1 MTPQGSGLGADLLRI
16 EDLKVSFQL
25 ATGRLDALKGVGLR
39 VLPGKIT
46 ALVGESGSGKSILGQ
61 TVMGLQTPA
70 AAVAG
75 KVLFHGDDGPKEL
88 LGLPRDGR
96 AIRSIRGRQIGMIFQ
111 EPMTS
116 FSALHTIGNQIA
128 EALRIHTALSPRD
141 QRDRCEE
148 MLAQVGFSNP
158 KRVFDMYPFE
168 LSGGMRQRAMIA
180 MALICGPSLLIAD
193 EPTTALDV
201 TIQAQILTLLRDLQQ
216 RLDMAIL
223 LITHDLGVVANVA
236 DEVVVIYQGRIMEAG
251 PVDDIFQRP
260 QHPYLKGLMAAIP
273 HFGMARGERLQPL
286 RDIRIDRQNLMGAIS
301 APTPKATAAPSGILL
316 SVRGISKTY
325 QTRSQAWDLPK
336 AGEKPKPV
344 VDDVSFD
351 IRRGEC
357 LGLVGES
364 GCGKTTVSKILMRAV
379 TPDTGSVT
387 YDDGSGTVDVLNAK
401 GDALQR
407 LRTQI
412 QMVFQDPVSS
422 LSPRM
427 TVGNIL
433 SEPLDIHARGTPQK
447 RRDTV
452 DALLRAIGLDNSAR
466 HRYPHSF
473 SGGQRQRV
481 GIARALALAPGLII
495 CDEPVSALDV
505 SVQAQILNLLKDLQK
520 DLGLTYLFISHNL
533 AVVDYMADRVAVMW
547 AGRIVEI
554 APRETIMQAPVH
566 PYTRTLLA
574 AVPYPDMNR
583 RLDFAAVGH
592 NSTLAS
598 EAWAPAFK
606 PGAAGIAPLD
616 LGGGHVVLAN
626 PAADLVE
633 LMR

>member
-1 MTPQGSGLGADLLRI
+1 MTLNGPEPGTDLLRI

-39 VLPGKIT
+39 VLSGKIT

-61 TVMGLQTPA
+61 TVMGLQPA
-70 AAVAG
+70 AATVSG
-75 KVLFHGDDGPKEL
+75 KVLFNGTVEGTDGPRDL

-96 AIRSIRGRQIGMIFQ
+96 LIRSVRGRQIGMIFQ

-116 FSALHTIGNQIA
+116 FSALHTIGNQIS

-141 QRDRCEE
+141 QRVRCEE
-148 MLAQVGFSNP
+148 MLALVGFSNP

-251 PVDDIFQRP
+251 PVDDIFARP

-273 HFGMARGERLQPL
+273 HFGMARGTRLQPL
-286 RDIRIDRQNLMGAIS
+286 REIKVDGGTLLSAIA
-301 APTPKATAAPSGILL
+301 APAATAAKPEILL
-316 SVRGISKTY
+316 SVRGISKTF
-325 QTRSQAWDLPK
+325 QTRSQAWEMRTE
-336 AGEKPKPV
+336 AAKPA
-344 VDDVSFD
+344 VDGVSFD

-379 TPDTGSVT
+379 TPDAGTVV
-387 YDDGSGTVDVLNAK
+387 YDDGSGPVDVLNAE

-433 SEPLDIHARGTPQK
+433 SEPLDIHARGTPQS
-447 RRDTV
+447 RRATV
-452 DALLRAIGLDNSAR
+452 DALLRAIGLDQSAR

-554 APRETIMQAPVH
+554 ASREIIMTAPVH

-583 RLDFAAVGH
+583 RLDFASVGH
-592 NSTLAS
+592 SSIITS

-606 PGAAGIAPLD
+606 AGAEMAPLD
-616 LGGGHVVLAN
+616 LGGGHFVLAS
-626 PAADLVE
+626 PQSDMAE
-633 LMR
+633 LAR